1 MKTSH
6 RMLLILLLF
15 FGSVLLLAVCAR
27 WVISTRNGD
36 EAANE
41 SERQEPYPEVAA
53 PAYIRWGL
61 PEGATARLGKGEI
74 TDIKFS
80 PDGSRFAVATSI
92 GIWLYD
98 AQTGTELALLTG
110 HQKRVSAIAFS
121 PDGSTLASGEEG
133 LELRIWHVDPGH
145 VETGE
150 LLETIPGAGR
160 VESLVFSNDGT
171 KLLLALRNWKLREW
185 EKGRGARK
193 TVPLK
198 RDKKPLEALMELSP
212 DASVLATAAPGFY
225 RRNRRFPIQVWD
237 TRTGTLTSTLTEH
250 TSWVRSLA
258 FSPDGKTL
266 ASGDESKTI
275 FLWDVKGGDRRATFK
290 IPAGGGHH
298 ALAFSPNGNF
308 LASGSFNGTIYLW
321 NATKT
326 EERWWDAVGQYMPSL
341 VINGHNA
348 RVTNL
353 AFSPDGK
360 TLISGSQDGTVRA
373 WDTLTGSQRFTCSEF
388 MGPIEGIVFSQN
400 GRTVT
405 SVNRPSWATRGIIQH
420 RLWDTRAGSHL
431 STHNLKILEAEA
443 ISSDGT
449 TLAAEDRDRTFH
461 LWNLHQN
468 RSEAALAS
476 VHPKN
481 DLNVRFAFSPD
492 GNILASGDKTGSLRL
507 WEVPHRPKSAIKR
520 LFPATA
526 AKIEPHITLKAHAGR
541 IITLTFSPDGK
552 TVASSGGDSK
562 VCLWNVDTGSAIRT
576 LTQHQHPVLSLA
588 FSPDNKMLASASEK
602 QCYVWDAATGDRIS
616 VLKREQHKTAGT
628 LVFSPD
634 SSILVNGSRD
644 GILQFWNPQTGH
656 LLSTQTGHTRWLR
669 SLVFSPDGKTLAS
682 GSLDGTVLLWNW
694 EEIIH
699 LENHEQL

>member
-27 WVISTRNGD
+27 WVISTRNTDNLD
-36 EAANE
+36 ETANK

-80 PDGSRFAVATSI
+80 PDGSRFAVASSI

-133 LELRIWHVDPGH
+133 LESRIWHVEPGH
-145 VETGE
+145 AETGE

-160 VESLVFSNDGT
+160 VESLVFSNAGT
-171 KLLLALRNWKLREW
+171 KLTFALHNWKLREW
-185 EKGRGARK
+185 EKGKGARK

-237 TRTGTLTSTLTEH
+237 TRTGDLTSNLTEH
-250 TSWVRSLA
+250 TSWIRSLA

-308 LASGSFNGTIYLW
+308 LASGSSNGTIYLW

-341 VINGHNA
+341 VLNGHNTK
-348 RVTNL
+348 VTDL

-360 TLISGSQDGTVRA
+360 MLISGSQDGTVRA
-373 WDTLTGSQRFTCSEF
+373 WDTLTGSQLFTCSEF
-388 MGPIEGIVFSQN
+388 MGPIEGIVFAQD

-405 SVNRPSWATRGIIQH
+405 SVNGHGWGNPRFFQH
-420 RLWDTRAGSHL
+420 RLWDSRAGSHL
-431 STHNLKILEAEA
+431 STHNLKILEARA

-449 TLAAEDRDRTFH
+449 TLAAEDKNRTFH
-461 LWNLHQN
+461 LWNLHEN
-468 RSEAALAS
+468 RSQAALAS

-481 DLNVRFAFSPD
+481 DLNVKFAFSPD

-507 WEVPHRPKSAIKR
+507 WEVPHRPKSAIKQ

-526 AKIEPHITLKAHAGR
+526 AKIEPHITIKAHAGG
-541 IITLTFSPDGK
+541 IITLAFSPDGK

-562 VCLWNVDTGSAIRT
+562 VCLWNVDTGNAIRT

-588 FSPDNKMLASASEK
+588 FSPDNKMLASASER

-616 VLKREQHKTAGT
+616 VLKREQHKTTGA

-634 SSILVNGSRD
+634 SSILVNGTRF

-682 GSLDGTVLLWNW
+682 GSWDGTVLLWNW

-699 LENHEQL
+699 LENR